1 MKFKGDV
8 GDSAIEE
15 ERKCTLLIPYP
26 ARQPRSGLRRGA
38 SSRPQPVPAI
48 SEIVEVS
55 GSGVASMRATG
66 AHVTIFVGRI
76 EYERALE

>member
-15 ERKCTLLIPYP
+15 ERKCPLLIPYP

-38 SSRPQPVPAI
+38 SSKPQPVPAI
-48 SEIVEVS
+48 SGVTEIAEVS
-55 GSGVASMRATG
+55 GLGAASMRA
-66 AHVTIFVGRI
+66 VPIFVGRI